1 MDLGSVSTGYSV
13 RPVAWAIKIKHA
25 GLNLAGPLKGKRR
38 KRWVCFLVF
47 VYRPSEKE
55 KFMMKEKQQ
64 AQSNKLRHFVA
75 GQFGKLTQSQ
85 ASSNKLRHLVLF
97 HKPGT
102 KIKNRFRR
110 KI

>member
-1 MDLGSVSTGYSV
+1 
-13 RPVAWAIKIKHA
+13 
-25 GLNLAGPLKGKRR
+25 
-38 KRWVCFLVF
+38 
-47 VYRPSEKE
+47 
-55 KFMMKEKQQ
+55 MMKEKQQ
-64 AQSNKLRHFVA
+64 AQSNKLRQNVA

-85 ASSNKLRHLVLF
+85 ATGNKLRHLVLF

>member
-1 MDLGSVSTGYSV
+1 
-13 RPVAWAIKIKHA
+13 
-25 GLNLAGPLKGKRR
+25 
-38 KRWVCFLVF
+38 LVF